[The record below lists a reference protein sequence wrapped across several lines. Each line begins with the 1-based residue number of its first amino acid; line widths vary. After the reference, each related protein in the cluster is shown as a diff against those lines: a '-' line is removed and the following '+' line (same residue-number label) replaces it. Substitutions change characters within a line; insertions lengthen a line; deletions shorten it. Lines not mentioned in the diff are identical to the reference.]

1 MRLLRSSAEPPGRR
15 FEIFTTFLSVL
26 TNSFERVLDI
36 ETNMSNSGNIFFF
49 LLIFHATSSDSAFK
63 KWLVMYFPS
72 LLLYNGLRNTNSQW
86 VEHFHH
92 QLLLLLH
99 SHIQT
104 TSDRNRRSGT
114 GSRKQGSG
122 NPPRSH
128 HFSTANSKSYRDD
141 SLTTSRL
148 CFQSVFDTFSSTYSY
163 WCSAAFKA
171 FSFLYPLSVPK
182 ILERSIPT
190 DQRSQ
195 HSESHTESPFWAQ
208 TLLEL
213 VAKWNPD
220 DDHRDILP

>member
-1 MRLLRSSAEPPGRR
+1 
-15 FEIFTTFLSVL
+15 
-26 TNSFERVLDI
+26 
-36 ETNMSNSGNIFFF
+36 MSNGDIFLFCWF
-49 LLIFHATSSDSAFK
+49 STRTSSDSAFK

-104 TSDRNRRSGT
+104 TSDRNGRPGT

-141 SLTTSRL
+141 SLTTSAL
-148 CFQSVFDTFSSTYSY
+148 
-163 WCSAAFKA
+163 A
-171 FSFLYPLSVPK
+171 FSLS
-182 ILERSIPT
+182 LEPSPPRTRIGVQRPSKPSAFCTPYLFRRSWKEV
-190 DQRSQ
+190 QRQ
-195 HSESHTESPFWAQ
+195 VREAGTRRPARKAHSE
-208 TLLEL
+208 L
-213 VAKWNPD
+213 
-220 DDHRDILP
+220 RCY